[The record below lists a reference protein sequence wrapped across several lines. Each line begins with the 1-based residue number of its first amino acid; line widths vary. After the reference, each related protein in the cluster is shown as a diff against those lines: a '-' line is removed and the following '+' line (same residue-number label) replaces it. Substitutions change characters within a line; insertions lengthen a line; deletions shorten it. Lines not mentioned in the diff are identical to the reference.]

1 MDNMKNNKA
10 YMYILCAFFAALTA
24 VFSQIQ
30 IPLPFTP
37 VPINLALL
45 SALLAG
51 ALLGPVKGAISMVV
65 YILLGIVGLPVFAGF
80 EAGVGAVV
88 GPTGGYIIGYI
99 TAAIIAGLFV
109 RDKYFLPI
117 ILVGLIT
124 AVLSC
129 YTLGTAWFC
138 IFMNM
143 GVLKALALCVLPFIL
158 GDAVKIAGAV
168 AITGAVRKAFP
179 GVKSVR

>member
-1 MDNMKNNKA
+1 MNIKDNKVQS
-10 YMYILCAFFAALTA
+10 YILCAFFAALTA

-45 SALLAG
+45 VPLIAG
-51 ALLGPVKGAISMVV
+51 ALLGPVKGALSMLV
-65 YILLGIVGLPVFAGF
+65 YVLLGIVGVPVFAGF
-80 EAGVGAVV
+80 EAGIGAVA

-99 TAAIIAGLFV
+99 TAAAIAGLFV
-109 RDKYFLPI
+109 SEKHYFPI
-117 ILVGLIT
+117 MLSGFIL

-129 YTLGTAWFC
+129 YTLGTVWFC

-143 GVLKALALCVLPFIL
+143 GVLKALALCVLPFIP
-158 GDAVKIAGAV
+158 GDALKIAGAV
-168 AITGAVRKAFP
+168 AISGAVRKAFP
-179 GVKSVR
+179 NIKSVR